1 MPETAPT
8 SPTCA
13 ATPTLATPVLELSRI
28 RLFRGDTTI
37 IDDLSWRIG
46 RGEHW
51 AVLGPNGSG
60 KTSLLNIASGALWPS
75 AGEVRLLGEA
85 FGGTDLRE
93 LRKRIGWVSAPLR
106 DRVPSYA
113 TALET
118 VLTGLDASIGMR
130 KKRTRDEVARAEFML
145 HVVGCSDRARHEFG
159 TLSQGEQQKVLIGR
173 ALMADPELLVLDE
186 ICAGLDLAARERFL
200 ALLGELAGQSD
211 GPTLILVTH
220 HVEEIMPSFTHA
232 LVLRDGA
239 VVAQG
244 PRNQVLTDAILSEA
258 LGLPLKLEDAGGRLW
273 PRVR

>member
-1 MPETAPT
+1 MTRV
-8 SPTCA
+8 A
-13 ATPTLATPVLELSRI
+13 ASSQATPVLELSHI
-28 RLFRGDTTI
+28 RLFRGTTTI
-37 IDDLSWRIG
+37 IQDLSWSIG

-60 KTSLLNIASGALWPS
+60 KTSLLNIVSGTLWPS
-75 AGEVRLLGEA
+75 AGEVRLLGET
-85 FGGTDLRE
+85 FGNTDLRE
-93 LRKRIGWVSAPLR
+93 LRKRIGWVSAALR
-106 DRVPSYA
+106 DRVPPYA

-118 VLTGLDASIGMR
+118 VLTGVDASVGMR
-130 KKRTRDEVARAEFML
+130 NKRTRDEVARAEFML
-145 HVVGCSDRARHEFG
+145 HVVGCSDRTRHEFG

-200 ALLGELAGQSD
+200 ALLDELAGQSD
-211 GPTLILVTH
+211 GPTLVLVTH
-220 HVEEIMPSFTHA
+220 HVEEVMPSFTHA

-244 PRNQVLTDAILSEA
+244 AREHVLTEAILSEA
-258 LGLPLKLEDAGGRLW
+258 LGLPLRLEWFGDRYW

>member
-1 MPETAPT
+1 MARV
-8 SPTCA
+8 A
-13 ATPTLATPVLELSRI
+13 ALASAAPVLELSHI
-28 RLFRGDTTI
+28 RLFRGKTTI
-37 IDDLSWRIG
+37 IHDLSWCID

-60 KTSLLNIASGALWPS
+60 KTSLLSIVSGTLWPS
-75 AGEVRLLGEA
+75 EGRVRLLGETV
-85 FGGTDLRE
+85 GNTDLRE
-93 LRKRIGWVSAPLR
+93 LRKRIGWVSAALR
-106 DRVPSYA
+106 DRVPSHA

-118 VLTGLDASIGMR
+118 VLTGVDASVGMR
-130 KKRTRDEVARAEFML
+130 NKRTRDEVARAEFML
-145 HVVGCSDRARHEFG
+145 HVVGCADRARHEFG

-173 ALMADPELLVLDE
+173 ALMADPDLLVLDE

-200 ALLGELAGQSD
+200 ALLDELAGQSD
-211 GPTLILVTH
+211 GPTLVLVTH

-244 PRNQVLTDAILSEA
+244 PRSQVLTDAILSEA
-258 LGLPLKLEDAGGRLW
+258 LGLPLRLEQSGNRYW